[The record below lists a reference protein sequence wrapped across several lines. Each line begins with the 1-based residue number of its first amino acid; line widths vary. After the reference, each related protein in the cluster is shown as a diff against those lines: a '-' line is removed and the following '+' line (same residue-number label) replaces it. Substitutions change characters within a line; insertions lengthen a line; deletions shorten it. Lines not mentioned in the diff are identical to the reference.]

1 MISQNLMQNFV
12 SFVEIINEFIF
23 YSLLLWQIGI
33 ITYILLNKFYGKNP
47 KKIIQTNQP
56 TAVEVAL
63 PKKSVEHVDV
73 AMNKKIIMDK
83 PKVTNLKTDE
93 VIKGKVKTQKDKL
106 KQMRGL

>member
-1 MISQNLMQNFV
+1 MIFQNLMQNFV

>member
-1 MISQNLMQNFV
+1 MT
-12 SFVEIINEFIF
+12 E
-23 YSLLLWQIGI
+23 YLLTGMLFELLFWSVLIWQIGI

-47 KKIIQTNQP
+47 KSISKNQP
-56 TAVEVAL
+56 RQMAVEVDL
-63 PKKSVEHVDV
+63 PKKKVEHVDV
-73 AMNKKIIMDK
+73 TMNKKIIMDK

>member
-1 MISQNLMQNFV
+1 MEISSTFV
-12 SFVEIINEFIF
+12 YI
-23 YSLLLWQIGI
+23 SLILWQIGI
-33 ITYILLNKFYGKNP
+33 ISYILLNKFYGKNP
-47 KKIIQTNQP
+47 KKIIKTSQP
-56 TAVEVAL
+56 TAVEVDL

-93 VIKGKVKTQKDKL
+93 VIKGKVKTQKNKL

>member
-1 MISQNLMQNFV
+1 MEISSLFIYV
-12 SFVEIINEFIF
+12 SLV
-23 YSLLLWQIGI
+23 LWQIGI
-33 ITYILLNKFYGKNP
+33 ISYILLNKFYGKNP
-47 KKIIQTNQP
+47 KKIIQRDQP
-56 TAVEVAL
+56 AVVEVDL

-73 AMNKKIIMDK
+73 AMNKKILMDK

>member
-1 MISQNLMQNFV
+1 MIG
-12 SFVEIINEFIF
+12 
-23 YSLLLWQIGI
+23 YLLTGLLFDLLFWSILIWQIGI
-33 ITYILLNKFYGKNP
+33 IIYILLNKFYGKIP
-47 KKIIQTNQP
+47 KKIITTSQQ
-56 TAVEVAL
+56 TAVEVDL

-73 AMNKKIIMDK
+73 AMNKKIIMEK

>member
-1 MISQNLMQNFV
+1 MIEQFV
-12 SFVEIINEFIF
+12 F

-33 ITYILLNKFYGKNP
+33 ISYILLNKFYGKNP
-47 KKIIQTNQP
+47 KKIIQRDQP
-56 TAVEVAL
+56 TAVEVDL

-73 AMNKKIIMDK
+73 AMNKKILMDK
-83 PKVTNLKTDE
+83 PKVTNLSTDE

>member
-1 MISQNLMQNFV
+1 MA
-12 SFVEIINEFIF
+12 ETFIF
-23 YSLLLWQIGI
+23 CSLFLWQIGI
-33 ITYILLNKFYGKNP
+33 ITYILLIKFYGKNP
-47 KKIIQTNQP
+47 KKIFTSTRP
-56 TAVEVAL
+56 TAVEVGL

>member
-1 MISQNLMQNFV
+1 MIQQL
-12 SFVEIINEFIF
+12 IF

-47 KKIIQTNQP
+47 KKIIQTGQP
-56 TAVEVAL
+56 TAVEVDL

-73 AMNKKIIMDK
+73 TMNKKILMDK

-93 VIKGKVKTQKDKL
+93 VIKGKVKTQKNKL
-106 KQMRGL
+106 KQMRGYNG